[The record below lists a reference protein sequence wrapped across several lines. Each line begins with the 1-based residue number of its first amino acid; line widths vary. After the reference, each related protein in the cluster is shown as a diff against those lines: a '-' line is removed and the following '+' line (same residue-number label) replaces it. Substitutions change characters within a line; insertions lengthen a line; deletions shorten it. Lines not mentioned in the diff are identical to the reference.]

1 MNRFARASLVIVTGA
16 GLSLTASP
24 AWAHS
29 DDPDDAGWVPAE
41 TVFPDFY
48 TPLTIHACGTDV
60 LIESGDEREVELRQ
74 TDLGDGVVRTE
85 FRGDFTV
92 DLTRQSDGAKIDELD
107 ISGDGYDEVG
117 PDGGFILLNGPSIAF
132 PMDDVQ
138 RQAIEDAAGTDLAY
152 WKRGTVV
159 IHFELDES
167 GATVSESW
175 DVDARIHDLCTW
187 FDGNRGHGHH
197 NHDKN
202 WRHDSR
208 TA

>member
-1 MNRFARASLVIVTGA
+1 MNRFPRVLLVAGVSA

-24 AWAHS
+24 ALAH
-29 DDPDDAGWVPAE
+29 DDPAGGDGWVPAE

-48 TPLTIHACGTDV
+48 DPLTFQACGTDV
-60 LIESGDEREVELRQ
+60 TIESGDEREVELRQ
-74 TDLGDGVVRTE
+74 TDLGEGVVRTE
-85 FRGDFTV
+85 FRGDMTV
-92 DLTRQSDGAKIDELD
+92 DLTRADGARINELD

-138 RQAIEDAAGTDLAY
+138 RQAIEDAVGTDLAY
-152 WKRGTVV
+152 WKGGTIV

-175 DVDARIHDLCTW
+175 DVDARVYDLCGW
-187 FDGNRGHGHH
+187 FDNDRGDRGGDRHHG
-197 NHDKN
+197 DKD
-202 WRHDSR
+202 WRHDK
-208 TA
+208 